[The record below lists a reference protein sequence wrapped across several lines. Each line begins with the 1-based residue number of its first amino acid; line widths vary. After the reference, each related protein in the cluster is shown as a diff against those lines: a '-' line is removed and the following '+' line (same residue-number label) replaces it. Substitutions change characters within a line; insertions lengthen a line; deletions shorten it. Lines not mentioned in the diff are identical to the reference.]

1 MIGLI
6 DRIVHEIRM
15 AMSHELYLS
24 ALALALTLPDTCGK
38 AEYPNED
45 YNGVRYKNWCSQ
57 YVITD
62 RCDSPYGQDMPYLNE
77 EIIYSLRNCLLH
89 QSTPSVEQS
98 EIHESRC
105 KVDKF
110 ELVITGEDG
119 ANGDLSM
126 VAYGKDMNIVRRELK
141 VHISHLCY
149 ILCTAAED
157 YYKNNKEK
165 FDFIKYSI
173 EDDRP
178 KLFCDAYFDLKETKN
193 DQTKGDQP

>member
-1 MIGLI
+1 MTMASNMNII
-6 DRIVHEIRM
+6 DTKDEGIVVKETPISISDEKLRN
-15 AMSHELYLS
+15 SLS
-24 ALALALTLPDTCGK
+24 RAYEEAQK
-38 AEYPNED
+38 
-45 YNGVRYKNWCSQ
+45 
-57 YVITD
+57 
-62 RCDSPYGQDMPYLNE
+62 DMPYLNE

-89 QSTPSVEQS
+89 QSTPNVEQS
-98 EIHESRC
+98 KIHESRC

-126 VAYGKDMNIVRRELK
+126 VAYGKDMNIVRRELQ
-141 VHISHLCY
+141 VPISHLCY

-178 KLFCDAYFDLKETKN
+178 KTFL
-193 DQTKGDQP
+193 

>member
-1 MIGLI
+1 MI
-6 DRIVHEIRM
+6 DRIIDEVKM

-24 ALALALTLPDTCGK
+24 ALALALTLPDTCGR
-38 AEYPNED
+38 AEYPNEKR
-45 YNGVRYKNWCSQ
+45 NGIRYKNWCSQ

-62 RCDSPYGQDMPYLNE
+62 RCDSPYGYDMPYLNE
-77 EIIYSLRNCLLH
+77 EMIYSLRNCLLH

-98 EIHESRC
+98 KIHESRC

-178 KLFCDAYFDLKETKN
+178 NTFL
-193 DQTKGDQP
+193 